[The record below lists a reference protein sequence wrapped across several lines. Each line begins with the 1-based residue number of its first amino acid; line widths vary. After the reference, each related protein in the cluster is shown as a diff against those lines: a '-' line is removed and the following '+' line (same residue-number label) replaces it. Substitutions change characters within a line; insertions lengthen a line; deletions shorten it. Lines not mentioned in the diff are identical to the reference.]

1 MQQRPPRIFTAEE
14 ILSGRV
20 SLDGYPLRYV
30 CIGLT
35 PSAALGTALSGR
47 SGANTRLDE
56 VLSAAEYLEGRGWE
70 VVSIDQGGTLVYL
83 RRRA

>member
-1 MQQRPPRIFTAEE
+1 MQRPPRIFTAEQ
-14 ILSGRV
+14 ILSGSV

-30 CIGLT
+30 CISLGT
-35 PSAALGTALSGR
+35 SAALGTALSGR

-56 VLSAAEYLEGRGWE
+56 VLAAAEFLEGRGWE
-70 VVSIDQGGTLVYL
+70 VVTIDQGGTLVFL